1 VSLLSRGV
9 LLVVI
14 WVLAWGS
21 VAPATVIVGAVLAAV
36 LLLAFPPTD
45 ATARFRLRL
54 RPIALARL
62 LGYLGGQLVT
72 SNILVTREILS
83 GRSRIDTH
91 VIVHE
96 VPSTSDW
103 AITLIANAIA
113 LTPGTMTVEATRDP
127 AVLHVHCLL
136 LSDVESA
143 PGNLDRL
150 TRLVLAVA
158 VPDEVHGSRGAA
170 AEPRPGSDA

>member
-1 VSLLSRGV
+1 MSLLARGV

-21 VAPATVIVGAVLAAV
+21 VAPATVLVGALLATV
-36 LLLAFPPTD
+36 LLVAFPPTD
-45 ATARFRLRL
+45 ATARFRLRI
-54 RPIALARL
+54 RPVALARL
-62 LGYLGGQLVT
+62 LGYLGAQLVT
-72 SNILVTREILS
+72 SNVLVTREILS
-83 GRSRIDTH
+83 GHSRIDTH

-96 VPSTSDW
+96 VPSTSEW
-103 AITLIANAIA
+103 AVTLIANAIA

-136 LSDVESA
+136 LSDVEGA
-143 PGNLDRL
+143 RRNLERL

-158 VPDEVHGSRGAA
+158 APDEATGSREPAA
-170 AEPRPGSDA
+170 GSGPGSDA

>member
-1 VSLLSRGV
+1 VSLLARGV

-21 VAPATVIVGAVLAAV
+21 IEPATIIVGALLAAV

-45 ATARFRLRL
+45 ATARFRLRI
-54 RPIALARL
+54 RPVALGRL
-62 LGYLGGQLVT
+62 LAYLGAQLVT
-72 SNILVTREILS
+72 SNVLVAREILI
-83 GRSRIDTH
+83 GRSRIATH

-96 VPSTSDW
+96 VPTTSDW

-136 LSDVESA
+136 LSDVEGA
-143 PGNLDRL
+143 RRNLDRL

-158 VPDEVHGSRGAA
+158 VPDEMNGDGEPAVEQ
-170 AEPRPGSDA
+170 AEGGDT